1 MSDTAPVSPLVR
13 TAIIVADLER
23 AMKFYQEVIGIPEV
37 YYQGR
42 LTDPASAQLLGMPA
56 DSQTRFAIV
65 KGAGPA
71 LGMVGLFEILNHT
84 PPALTRPSIGM
95 SLGETCLVFYHRDL
109 SELTAKLEAG
119 GYEIVCP
126 PVQLRVSDK
135 LTSTEMTFR
144 DPDGV
149 MINCIQRDPDTGW
162 REQSFSHGS
171 PQ

>member
-23 AMKFYQEVIGIPEV
+23 AMRFYQEVIGIPEV
-37 YYQGR
+37 YYQGH

-65 KGAGPA
+65 KGSGPA
-71 LGMVGLFEILNHT
+71 IGMVGLFEILNHT
-84 PPALTRPSIGM
+84 PPTLTRQSPGM
-95 SLGETCLVFYHRDL
+95 SRGETCLVFYHRDL
-109 SELTAKLEAG
+109 SLLTDKLKAG
-119 GYEIVCP
+119 GHEIVCP
-126 PVQLRVSDK
+126 PVKLQVSDK
-135 LTSTEMTFR
+135 LQSTEMTFR

-149 MINCIQRDPDTGW
+149 MINCIQRDPETGW
-162 REQSFSHGS
+162 REESFNHGS